1 VTDFDHPIACSGNC
15 KTPPIKQ
22 MVFHSGGI
30 SGVSTILA
38 IFPEQEYVI
47 SVLTNLGSNRKIL
60 DILLNIA
67 TNFA

>member
-1 VTDFDHPIACSGNC
+1 VTNLTEPIACSGNC

-30 SGVSTILA
+30 SGVTTLLV
-38 IFPEQEYVI
+38 IFPEQDYVI
-47 SVLTNLGSNRKIL
+47 SVLSNLGENLKIL
-60 DILLNIA
+60 DMVWKIA